1 MMIEGDQRMPDEI
14 ARTSG
19 FVGEQ
24 MTPADVE
31 QACREIIEGNKAI
44 VDKVIATGRDGPVM
58 ALVGQVM
65 KKLNRRGDPVQIRH
79 TIEQQIQG
87 KKDTAATTAD

>member
-1 MMIEGDQRMPDEI
+1 MPDEI

-58 ALVGQVM
+58 ALVG
-65 KKLNRRGDPVQIRH
+65 
-79 TIEQQIQG
+79 
-87 KKDTAATTAD
+87 